1 MSTSEQ
7 LQDPSAS
14 VAGASHP
21 PRARLKRGKRSIIW
35 TNLARS
41 KRNIALSS
49 VGILVGVGALV
60 FFIGLGEGIKR
71 VVLGK
76 IFLVDQVEVIPPKV
90 SMGSQMLGA
99 LFGANP
105 DTNALDD
112 EITQSFN
119 DIDGIEGAYP
129 KMKFTFPAFGFGGRN
144 ILKRE
149 IRGEMIADGID
160 PQLVAGEIEPAARF
174 TDREVQTSCEADS
187 DCDVGMTCAGQ
198 VCAPMSC
205 TPPPRKK
212 RGSTPDSCPGE
223 SYCAAD
229 VKQCLRPIPV
239 ILNPQIFELYNGGLA
254 IALKLPKISPSIVN
268 RLTFNVVLNR
278 SAIMGKRG
286 KTKLRKFQIVG
297 NSDKAINLGATLP
310 IDYVKR
316 FNRQFT
322 SDEAAS
328 HYHSVILKVRDQ
340 RRFPEIVQA
349 VKDRG
354 LTLAEQTENAVKA
367 AQVILSIEAVFTLI
381 SLVIVAIASLNISQL
396 FFMLITQRRREIGL
410 LRALGASPMDVR
422 LITFGEA
429 TVIGLIGGALG
440 VLAGW
445 LASLGVD
452 MLVEQLP
459 RFPYKP
465 DSLFVFPW
473 WTPLVGLGVAVTF
486 CILGAFFPGRE
497 AARQE
502 PAEALTQ

>member
-1 MSTSEQ
+1 
-7 LQDPSAS
+7 
-14 VAGASHP
+14 
-21 PRARLKRGKRSIIW
+21 
-35 TNLARS
+35 
-41 KRNIALSS
+41 
-49 VGILVGVGALV
+49 VGALV

-90 SMGSQMLGA
+90 SMSSQMLGA
-99 LFGANP
+99 LFGASSESNM
-105 DTNALDD
+105 LDD
-112 EITQSFN
+112 ELTASFK

-129 KMKFTFPAFGFGGRN
+129 KMKFTFPAFGFGGKN

-160 PQLVAGEIEPAARF
+160 PELVAGDISTDARF
-174 TDREVQTSCEADS
+174 TDREVQTSCVADG
-187 DCDVGMTCAGQ
+187 DCDVGMSCSDQ
-198 VCAPMSC
+198 VC
-205 TPPPRKK
+205 TPLTCKPVSSRK
-212 RGSTPDSCPGE
+212 RSSTPDPCPGE
-223 SYCAAD
+223 SYCASD
-229 VKQCLRPIPV
+229 LKRCLRPIPV
-239 ILNPQIFELYNGGLA
+239 ILNPQVFELYNGGLA

-268 RLTFNVVLNR
+268 RFTFNVILNR

-297 NSDKAINLGATLP
+297 NSAKAINLGATLP

-322 SDEAAS
+322 SEAAAS
-328 HYHSVILKVRDQ
+328 HYHSVILKVKDQ

-410 LRALGASPMDVR
+410 LRALGASPNDIR

-429 TVIGLIGGALG
+429 TVIGLIGGSLG

-452 MLVEQLP
+452 MLVASLP

-486 CILGAFFPGRE
+486 CIFGAFFPGRE